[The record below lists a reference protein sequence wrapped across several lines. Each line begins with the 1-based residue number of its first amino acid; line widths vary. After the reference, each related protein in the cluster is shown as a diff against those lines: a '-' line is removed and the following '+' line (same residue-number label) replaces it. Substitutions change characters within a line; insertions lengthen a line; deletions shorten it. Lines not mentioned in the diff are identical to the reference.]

1 MITNID
7 ARRIEYQSN
16 IKLFFW
22 DYNNLIKAKLK
33 WIMKTNSKSIKY
45 WVMRLI
51 NNNNN
56 NNKPK
61 TLQLKEKKLKDD
73 FKKIIICIVIKPD
86 LTQINF
92 EIS

>member
-1 MITNID
+1 
-7 ARRIEYQSN
+7 
-16 IKLFFW
+16 
-22 DYNNLIKAKLK
+22 
-33 WIMKTNSKSIKY
+33 
-45 WVMRLI
+45 MRLI
-51 NNNNN
+51 KNNNNNNN

-61 TLQLKEKKLKDD
+61 TIQLKEKKLKDD